1 MHFPNDSLAEL
12 ETPTRIFRTHG
23 GSNAQFNR
31 PKVASPLLDSLF
43 IRKREMMELDEAP
56 HHASRLKSEFF
67 GEEIKKQH
75 EARLAGTDASL
86 PADRKLFEALLPLR
100 SVQSDETRNAKFK
113 KVKLPAKSPE
123 VFIEPKTNAVTPND
137 ESVQQFNSPTQKTA
151 RLNGKENPVKS
162 PTSKPI
168 DISESSKYTRMIQQR
183 RQGDAT
189 MLNRRQTTLG
199 TGERGQLRSRVTKI
213 NAFWRGESTFI
224 PSAFRLLQ
232 LRREP
237 KRTVVELQDFSMKG
251 LCHVSEGFA
260 NEDEEEDMAK
270 HLDSLGDE
278 TLCESYEMTN
288 RQINY

>member
-75 EARLAGTDASL
+75 EARSTGIDMSL
-86 PADRKLFEALLPLR
+86 PADKKLFEALLPL
-100 SVQSDETRNAKFK
+100 QHAKADETRDPKFK
-113 KVKLPAKSPE
+113 KVKAAAKSPE
-123 VFIEPKTNAVTPND
+123 APIEPKTNAVTPND
-137 ESVQQFNSPTQKTA
+137 ESVQHFHSPTQKTT
-151 RLNGKENPVKS
+151 RLIGKENPVKS
-162 PTSKPI
+162 PTSKPVEI
-168 DISESSKYTRMIQQR
+168 PESSKYTRAIQQR
-183 RQGDAT
+183 KQGDVT
-189 MLNRRQTTLG
+189 LLGRRQAPLN
-199 TGERGQLRSRVTKI
+199 TGERGQLRSRMTKI
-213 NAFWRGESTFI
+213 SAFWRGESTFI

-237 KRTVVELQDFSMKG
+237 KRAIVELQDFSMKG

-260 NEDEEEDMAK
+260 NEEDEEDLAK

-278 TLCESYEMTN
+278 TLCESYEMVN